1 MNQTAIPP
9 RRSRRLATFTPASHW
24 IRIGYS
30 AEDAQLMEKLQNDM
44 KKYYDGS
51 DETEIGL
58 SGSEPGTIIPH
69 HDMMIP
75 HWQKLFKALNG
86 RTSTNLY
93 FTGISLHYTSF
104 RYYVFSI
111 AVS

>member
-9 RRSRRLATFTPASHW
+9 RRSRRLATFTSASHW
-24 IRIGYS
+24 IRMGYS
-30 AEDAQLMEKLQNDM
+30 AEDAQLMEKLQNDI
-44 KKYYDGS
+44 KAICDGDS
-51 DETEIGL
+51 DKNEIGL

-93 FTGISLHYTSF
+93 FTDL
-104 RYYVFSI
+104 
-111 AVS
+111 